1 MHRHRSMGP
10 LPMHLHRSE
19 HVHACTHVHVQ
30 KGKSCAKYD
39 SKMQTGEKGG
49 CAETEEFTRTVV

>member
-1 MHRHRSMGP
+1 MHRHRS
-10 LPMHLHRSE
+10 E
-19 HVHACTHVHVQ
+19 HIHACTHVHAQ